1 MLIALLGFTT
11 RLSAQDAAELPA
23 ATLTE
28 DPTAEA
34 ATAED
39 EEDNGLQISG
49 FVDAYYQAN
58 FTTFGEADAPLV
70 FPTSFTGQANE
81 FALGMA
87 NVTFAKEMGKVSAVA
102 QLGFGPRAEA
112 ANGDVAAIQQ
122 LYVTY
127 SPSES
132 VTFSLGNFGT
142 FVGYEV
148 IDPVNVNYS
157 TSYLFSNGPFF
168 HTGVKADIAL
178 TEGLGAMIGV
188 FNDTDSKFDAVG
200 GKHIGG
206 QLSAEFGGLGA
217 YLNVLTGVEEENFRG
232 EENLTGFQV
241 DLTATY
247 TVSEKLMFGLNASDK
262 TSSVDGDVVTGF
274 TGVAVYSTIGISED
288 FALGLRAES
297 FTGKLAEEETGDAPS
312 VLSLT
317 LSGNFTVDDLTFIPE
332 VRFDS
337 GSNGATFFTDSG
349 DFTGEESVASFIL
362 AVVYSF

>member
-1 MLIALLGFTT
+1 MLVALLGFTS
-11 RLSAQDAAELPA
+11 RLFAQDAGEVPPADLGEETTLETPAE
-23 ATLTE
+23 
-28 DPTAEA
+28 
-34 ATAED
+34 
-39 EEDNGLQISG
+39 EEEENGLQVSG
-49 FVDAYYQAN
+49 YVDAYYQAN
-58 FTTFGEADAPLV
+58 FSTFGEDDAPLV

-87 NVTFAKEMGKVSAVA
+87 NVIFAKEMGKVAAVA

-122 LYVTY
+122 LFVTY

-168 HTGVKADIAL
+168 HMWVKADFAL
-178 TEGLGAMIGV
+178 GENFGAMVGL

-206 QLSAEFGGLGA
+206 QLSAEFGGLA
-217 YLNVLTGVEEENFRG
+217 AFLNVLTGVEEENFRA
-232 EENLTGFQV
+232 EEDLTGFQV

-262 TSSVDGDVVTGF
+262 TSSVDGDVVSGF
-274 TGVAVYSTIGISED
+274 TGVAVYSTIGLSDD

-297 FTGKLAEEETGDAPS
+297 FSGKLAEEETGEAPS

-317 LSGNFTVDDLTFIPE
+317 LSGNFTIDDLTFIPE
-332 VRFDS
+332 VRLDS
-337 GSNGATFFTDSG
+337 GSNGTTFLTDSG
-349 DFTGEESVASFIL
+349 VFTGEDSVASFIL
-362 AVVYSF
+362 AAVYSF